1 MRISFEFTDGSKA
14 EIEGDEIAGVE
25 LLHCGASASDGESAG
40 MNSGKTRF
48 KVSREPITDGDRWEL
63 ADLKAFG
70 AQASEAFAPES
81 SATEAPPA
89 SEPSATD
96 SPASDPTSEPYGPD
110 SPTVVP

>member
-25 LLHCGASASDGESAG
+25 LLHCGASASDG
-40 MNSGKTRF
+40 
-48 KVSREPITDGDRWEL
+48 DRWEL

-70 AQASEAFAPES
+70 AQASEAFSPES

-89 SEPSATD
+89 SEAIAT
-96 SPASDPTSEPYGPD
+96 ASQDFAPVQRD
-110 SPTVVP
+110 DDDAPTVVS